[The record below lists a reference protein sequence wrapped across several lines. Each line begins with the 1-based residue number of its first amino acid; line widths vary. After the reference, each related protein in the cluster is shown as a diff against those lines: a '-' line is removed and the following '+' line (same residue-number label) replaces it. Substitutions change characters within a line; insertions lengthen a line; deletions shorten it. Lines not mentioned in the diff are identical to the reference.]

1 MLGKQYI
8 YTMNNAHELG
18 KEGEALAKNYLNQK
32 NFTILQTNW
41 RWEKAEIDIIAEH
54 NKQLVFVEVKTRRNS
69 SFGNPS
75 EFVSIKKQELMKS
88 AAEAYIEMNNLS
100 HEIRFDIVGIIL
112 NSKDEKIEHIQNAF

>member
-1 MLGKQYI
+1 
-8 YTMNNAHELG
+8 
-18 KEGEALAKNYLNQK
+18 
-32 NFTILQTNW
+32 TILQTNW